1 MPASI
6 ARAPVSAISKRRWAL
21 VIGFVHQATGSASA
35 TERPP
40 QRAWRSDPVRG
51 VRRGEDW
58 HSRTATLV
66 IRSLSGIPAT
76 RLLLVVEADA
86 HRLSRRTRNLLKPA
100 EVLKADQLRW
110 R

>member
-1 MPASI
+1 
-6 ARAPVSAISKRRWAL
+6 L
-21 VIGFVHQATGSASA
+21 VT
-35 TERPP
+35 
-40 QRAWRSDPVRG
+40 
-51 VRRGEDW
+51 
-58 HSRTATLV
+58 
-66 IRSLSGIPAT
+66 RSLSGIPAT